1 MAIRNV
7 VTGGIGLN
15 NDVIGWIITAGFGDL
30 SAGEAPAAPS
40 VLYGSGIFG
49 RFLRLGR
56 RRMHPRG
63 G

>member
-15 NDVIGWIITAGFGDL
+15 NDVIGWVITSGFGNLSTAGGG
-30 SAGEAPAAPS
+30 SS
-40 VLYGSGIFG
+40 VLYGAGILG

>member
-7 VTGGIGLN
+7 GTGGIGLN
-15 NDVIGWIITAGFGDL
+15 NDVIGWIITVGFGNL
-30 SAGEAPAAPS
+30 STGSGSSS
-40 VLYGSGIFG
+40 VLYGAGIVG
-49 RFLRLGR
+49 RFLRMGR